1 MGMASVVSGRPVR
14 TCVFSEGVAIVGPG
28 LFLLVLGALLTFA
41 VKDDVPGINL
51 GVAGLILMI
60 AGGAVIAHA
69 RATAQKERVVERHE
83 ESSDPDTPTHVVREI
98 EKQRRT
104 D

>member
-1 MGMASVVSGRPVR
+1 M
-14 TCVFSEGVAIVGPG
+14 GPG

-60 AGGAVIAHA
+60 AGGTVIAHA